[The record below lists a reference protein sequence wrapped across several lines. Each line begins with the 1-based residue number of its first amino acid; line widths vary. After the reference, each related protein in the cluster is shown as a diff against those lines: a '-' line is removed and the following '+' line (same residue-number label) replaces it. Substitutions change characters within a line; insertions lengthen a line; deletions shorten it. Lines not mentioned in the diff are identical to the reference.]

1 VVAKVVVLQVIA
13 RMNLGGTS
21 KYILKL
27 SKELEA
33 IGIKSPI
40 ATGYVQNGEIE
51 DPDLKKVKPIR
62 IKHLGRKISPI
73 NDLKAMTELR
83 KVILQIRPDIIHT
96 HTFKAGFIARI
107 QRNKIE
113 EILGKKIKFIHTFHG
128 HLFDD
133 PQFKGFKALA
143 ISVIEKSLSKKS
155 DQLITVGENVK
166 KDLESRG
173 IKGKTKTISIPPAVI
188 PLKLLSKES
197 ALKKFKVRD
206 KNRIR
211 VLWLARVTGVKNP
224 QRVIEIAKKLPEIE
238 FYMAGGGDL
247 LERVKKQSLSNL
259 KVLGW
264 QDAKSILPIADI
276 FLSTSENEGMPI
288 ALIEAQLAAIPVV
301 ATNVGSV
308 PEVILHDKSGFI
320 CSKSND
326 ELIAS
331 IKKIAEIKTIR
342 AKFGNAG
349 RIHALKH
356 FSEKNLISSHKKI
369 YLKLK

>member
-27 SKELEA
+27 SKELEV

-51 DPDLKKVKPIR
+51 DPDLKKIKPIR
-62 IKHLGRKISPI
+62 IRHLGRKILPI

-83 KVILQIRPDIIHT
+83 KVILQVRPDIVHT
-96 HTFKAGFIARI
+96 HTFKAGFIVRI

-133 PQFKGFKALA
+133 PEFKGFKALV
-143 ISVIEKSLSKKS
+143 ISSIERYLSRKS

-166 KDLESRG
+166 RDLVSRG
-173 IKGKTKTISIPPAVI
+173 IKGEKKTISIPPAVM

-197 ALKKFKVRD
+197 ALKKFRVQD
-206 KNRIR
+206 KKRIR
-211 VLWLARVTGVKNP
+211 VLWMARVTGVKNP
-224 QRVIEIAKKLPEIE
+224 LRLISIANSLPNID

-247 LERVKKQSLSNL
+247 LQEVKANAPKNL

-264 QDAKSILPIADI
+264 QEAKNILPIADI
-276 FLSTSENEGMPI
+276 FLSTSENEGIPI
-288 ALIEAQLAAIPVV
+288 AMIEAQLAGIPIV
-301 ATNVGSV
+301 ATDVGSV
-308 PEVILHDKSGFI
+308 PEVVLDNKTGILCNRTEKQLIEGIRKISEDKKFRSVL
-320 CSKSND
+320 SRN
-326 ELIAS
+326 ARS
-331 IKKIAEIKTIR
+331 I
-342 AKFGNAG
+342 
-349 RIHALKH
+349 ALKS
-356 FSEKNLISSHKKI
+356 FSTTKFINAHREI
-369 YLKLK
+369 YSKA

>member
-1 VVAKVVVLQVIA
+1 MVVLQVIA

-40 ATGYVQNGEIE
+40 VTGYVQNGEIE
-51 DPDLKKVKPIR
+51 DPDLIKINPIR
-62 IKHLGRKISPI
+62 IKHLGRKISVI
-73 NDLKAMTELR
+73 NDLKAMIELP
-83 KVILQIRPDIIHT
+83 KVILQVQPDIVHT

-133 PQFKGFKALA
+133 PEFKGFKALL
-143 ISVIEKSLSKKS
+143 IKSIEKRLSKNS
-155 DQLITVGENVK
+155 DQLITVGEIVK
-166 KDLESRG
+166 KNLDTKG
-173 IKGKTKTISIPPAVI
+173 IHARNKIISISPAVT
-188 PLKLLSKES
+188 PLKLENKKS
-197 ALKKFKVRD
+197 ALKKYGVKD
-206 KNRIR
+206 KKRVR

-264 QDAKSILPIADI
+264 QDARSILPIADI

-301 ATNVGSV
+301 ATKVGSV
-308 PEVILHDKSGFI
+308 PEVILHNKSGFI

-326 ELIAS
+326 ELIAA
-331 IKKIAEIKTIR
+331 IKKLAESKTIR
-342 AKFGNAG
+342 AKFGEAG

-356 FSEKNLISSHKKI
+356 FSEKNLISSHEKL